1 MSAPPFL
8 VHVNIIPEEGDGL
21 LSIFKKLSTRF
32 IGISPEEDDDEDLQE
47 EEQSFSSSGTEI
59 GARQRTSSEART
71 SSASAFHALP
81 KTPGGAAVDHV
92 VAAYRMNVIVI
103 EPQSFD
109 DAQQV
114 AVNLQKKKPVVLNF
128 EKTEKTV
135 ASRITDFISGTIYAL
150 NGDIKKI
157 SNNVILC
164 APSNVNVS
172 YAEGERDLSGNMPW
186 MK

>member
-1 MSAPPFL
+1 M
-8 VHVNIIPEEGDGL
+8 HVNIIPEEGDGL

-32 IGISPEEDDDEDLQE
+32 IGISPEEDEDELQE
-47 EEQSFSSSGTEI
+47 EKQSSSSSVTEI
-59 GARQRTSSEART
+59 GSRQRTSSETRT

-114 AVNLQKKKPVVLNF
+114 AVNLQ
-128 EKTEKTV
+128 
-135 ASRITDFISGTIYAL
+135 
-150 NGDIKKI
+150 
-157 SNNVILC
+157 
-164 APSNVNVS
+164 
-172 YAEGERDLSGNMPW
+172 
-186 MK
+186 